1 MCDCQHRESHA
12 QPSAC
17 IDSAKRHAGGFKA
30 ELQYEQ
36 PGEEQE
42 ELAALCVRN
51 LQEWICELLIRNQ
64 ELRMSLLDLTTNR
77 QSRETDQ

>member
-12 QPSAC
+12 RPAAC
-17 IDSAKRHAGGFKA
+17 TEAAKCRAQRFEP
-30 ELQYEQ
+30 ELQFEQ
-36 PGEEQE
+36 SEGEREK
-42 ELAALCVRN
+42 LAAQTVRN

-77 QSRETDQ
+77 QSREIDQ